1 MRSAGEA
8 PHPSCRCGLQAAAS
22 AAKAKEEAEAAL
34 KTVKEE
40 AEATL
45 KTTTDE
51 LNKQI
56 DELKAAVDFDKMDE
70 EGLKGVVEK
79 LVKPLKKIG
88 LEIKEIV
95 K

>member
-1 MRSAGEA
+1 M
-8 PHPSCRCGLQAAAS
+8 PSLCLAE
-22 AAKAKEEAEAAL
+22 AKE
-34 KTVKEE
+34 TI
-40 AEATL
+40 
-45 KTTTDE
+45 DG
-51 LNKQI
+51 LNKQVE
-56 DELKAAVDFDKMDE
+56 ELKAAVDFDKMDE